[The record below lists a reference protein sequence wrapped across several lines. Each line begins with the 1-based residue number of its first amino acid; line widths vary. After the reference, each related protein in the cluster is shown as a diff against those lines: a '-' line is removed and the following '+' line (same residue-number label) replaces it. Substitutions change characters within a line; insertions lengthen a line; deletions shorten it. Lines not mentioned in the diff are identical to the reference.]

1 MRLRTFGYLTGEA
14 VGSVRDNALLS
25 VAAVS
30 TVAISL
36 LVLAVVAVLGLNLRH
51 LASAVDAQVQVVAYL
66 DQSQLSQPE
75 QSVAQEIGALPHVT
89 NVQFVTKQQALTH
102 LQDLFGPQDA
112 GLFNDVA
119 QNNPLPDSLNIYVDD
134 PTAVAAVADA
144 VGHIVGPAN
153 VQNAQDV
160 VNKLVSFTRALRWLG
175 AFLVAALALA
185 TVVVI
190 GNTVRVAVYAR
201 REQIGIMKLVGATDS
216 FIRWPFFIEGAILG
230 LGGAVL
236 SGAVIAWGYAWVQG
250 LVSNYMPFL
259 PMIQAHALLPGM
271 VETLLL
277 GGVLLGAL
285 GSAVSVRRHLDV

>member
-36 LVLAVVAVLGLNLRH
+36 LVLAVVALLGLNLRH
-51 LASAVDAQVQVVAYL
+51 LAAAVDAQVQVVAYL
-66 DQSQLSQPE
+66 DPAQLSQPE
-75 QSVAQEIGALPHVT
+75 QSVVQEIQALPHVT
-89 NVQFVTKQQALTH
+89 RVEFVTKEQSLTH
-102 LQDLFGPQDA
+102 LQDLFGPQSA

-134 PTAVAAVADA
+134 PTEVSAVAGA
-144 VGHIVGPAN
+144 VGQMVGAAN

-160 VNKLVSFTRALRWLG
+160 VNKLVAFTRALRWLG

-185 TVVVI
+185 TVIVI

-201 REQIGIMKLVGATDS
+201 RDQIGIMKLVGATNS

-230 LGGAVL
+230 LGGA
-236 SGAVIAWGYAWVQG
+236 AVAGGIVAWGYAWVQG
-250 LVSNYMPFL
+250 LVTNYMPFL
-259 PMIQAHALLPGM
+259 PMIQAGALLPAM
-271 VETLLL
+271 VQSLLV